1 MEDEKTSPSS
11 QESAGTPAGRSH
23 SSGAAGAQRRS
34 KRQFARKRKVCR
46 FCVDHVDFIDYKKV
60 ELLQPFIQERGKI
73 MPRRMTG
80 TCSRHQRWL
89 KIAIKRARNIALLPF
104 AAEI

>member
-1 MEDEKTSPSS
+1 MDDEKASPSS
-11 QESAGTPAGRSH
+11 QESAGTPAARPH
-23 SSGAAGAQRRS
+23 SGGSGGTQRRS
-34 KRQFARKRKVCR
+34 KRQFARKRKVCH
-46 FCVDHVDFIDYKKV
+46 FCVNRVDFIDYKKV
-60 ELLQPFIQERGKI
+60 EQLQPFIQERGKI

-89 KIAIKRARNIALLPF
+89 KVAIKRARNIALLPF